1 MTRESR
7 NILFILQRLW
17 PILTSL
23 RNHLPN
29 ALEIILACCILH
41 NIRVKWGLFDP
52 EEDEDEDEDEQQDE
66 NEGEEM
72 DDIDLIDD
80 DLNNVAIRARGA
92 VLRENMRNNM
102 PPPTAS
108 EMRRIRMNR

>member
-29 ALEIILACCILH
+29 ALDIILACCILH
-41 NIRVKWGLFDP
+41 NIRVKWGSFDP
-52 EEDEDEDEDEQQDE
+52 EEDKERDEDEDEQDE
-66 NEGEEM
+66 NEEEM

-80 DLNNVAIRARGA
+80 EINNVAIRARGA
-92 VLRENMRNNM
+92 VLRDNMRNSM

-108 EMRRIRMNR
+108 EMRRIRLNR